1 MAKTETLGIAR
12 RRFCIQIS
20 RVKNCAM
27 RGLMDTRVCL
37 TFIRFEFDYQQQHEL
52 AAVVLRFNCPVLN
65 KLRHHFG
72 VSGDAMQKAKKTTN
86 DYKSVK
92 TIVSGE
98 NLVFYMI

>member
-1 MAKTETLGIAR
+1 MNTASYVYLPFAPSFYALLLFALSLR
-12 RRFCIQIS
+12 
-20 RVKNCAM
+20 
-27 RGLMDTRVCL
+27 L
-37 TFIRFEFDYQQQHEL
+37 YQQQHEL

-72 VSGDAMQKAKKTTN
+72 VSGDSMQKAKKTTN

-98 NLVFYMI
+98 NLVFYMK